1 MQVTKLVAD
10 GAEEI
15 IQGLHIFPVGMKVI
29 LEGGE
34 YEVVDVEF
42 MYAKRMATVVVYL
55 GKTLR
60 SVGYTLGEP
69 TYLFGEWV
77 EQATLSSEKMQ

>member
-1 MQVTKLVAD
+1 MQITKLIAD
-10 GAEEI
+10 GVEKT
-15 IQGLHIFPVGMKVI
+15 IQGLHIFPVGMKVV

-55 GKTLR
+55 SSALKVTNYTFR
-60 SVGYTLGEP
+60 NFFEEQVGQPMLEETH
-69 TYLFGEWV
+69 
-77 EQATLSSEKMQ
+77 